1 MLETGSER
9 KQSLPS
15 ASIVVL
21 EKMDSAF
28 VKGTASDKNGR
39 FTLTYQPQK
48 KKEYL
53 LKVSF
58 MGMQSFYRA
67 LGDSVSINAGTIVLK
82 DDDLQI
88 DEVVVT
94 GKLREVVMEGDT
106 TVINASAYKTP
117 EGAYL
122 EDLVKRIP
130 GLVYNKKDHSLTY
143 NGQAI
148 SEINVNGESFFSGDK
163 KGLTG
168 ASDWCNLADSS
179 IGVWTGLYD
188 YFCDMYKGLKI
199 GFFGDVAQ
207 KNVKVLGLSA
217 GFLGL
222 TASILSASNRLDNKQ
237 WQSIVADYV
246 DCGKDM
252 LSVIKSGYALK
263 HIGDVKSLSEIKA
276 GPWSALNIYSAIG
289 EAGIQ
294 SISQGFRSHEKYYA
308 DGQWD
313 MGDTGA
319 TGIDI
324 SMAGIY
330 GISHSLTLGFDDLI
344 FGAIDN
350 ATGGNGTADMSYF
363 EKAAEGYKILANK
376 CGEAIGNWWV
386 GLTK

>member
-1 MLETGSER
+1 MKICRLGGLLLLLFCMHTTVYAQQVRTVRGRVQMLETGSER

-130 GLVYNKKDHSLTY
+130 GVYSPIPMGAFYTVAKLPVDDSDKFCAWCLSDFEYEGQTVFMAPASGFYTTPGSGINEVRIAYVLKKEDLTR
-143 NGQAI
+143 ALF
-148 SEINVNGESFFSGDK
+148 V
-163 KGLTG
+163 L
-168 ASDWCNLADSS
+168 
-179 IGVWTGLYD
+179 
-188 YFCDMYKGLKI
+188 
-199 GFFGDVAQ
+199 Q
-207 KNVKVLGLSA
+207 K
-217 GFLGL
+217 
-222 TASILSASNRLDNKQ
+222 
-237 WQSIVADYV
+237 
-246 DCGKDM
+246 
-252 LSVIKSGYALK
+252 ALEVYP
-263 HIGDVKSLSEIKA
+263 GRTE
-276 GPWSALNIYSAIG
+276 
-289 EAGIQ
+289 
-294 SISQGFRSHEKYYA
+294 
-308 DGQWD
+308 
-313 MGDTGA
+313 
-319 TGIDI
+319 
-324 SMAGIY
+324 
-330 GISHSLTLGFDDLI
+330 
-344 FGAIDN
+344 
-350 ATGGNGTADMSYF
+350 
-363 EKAAEGYKILANK
+363 
-376 CGEAIGNWWV
+376 
-386 GLTK
+386 